1 MRHSPLLAPTKG
13 AHYFFTTAP
22 LPCPYFADRVERRV
36 ITELAGPGAH
46 ALHETLSRAGFRRS
60 HGIAYAPACPGCND
74 CIAVR
79 IRADQFKC
87 SRTQRKIMARNSDL
101 EVVQVEP
108 IANEEQFA
116 LFTTYQIS
124 RHSGGDME
132 DMDFTDY
139 RSLVEENTIKTSLIE
154 FRQQDRLVAAIIIDK
169 LIDGYSAVY
178 SFFDTDM
185 ENRRSLGTY
194 MILWL
199 AQHAGTQGL
208 RYVYLGYWI
217 DGCRKM
223 SYKTAFQPLEVYSSK
238 GWREYESQQP
248 GSAPE

>member
-1 MRHSPLLAPTKG
+1 MRHSPLLAPTSG
-13 AHYFFTTAP
+13 THYFFTTAP

-36 ITELAGPGAH
+36 ITELAGRDGQ
-46 ALHETLSRAGFRRS
+46 ALHETLTRAGYRRS
-60 HGIAYAPACPGCND
+60 HGVAYAPACPGCND
-74 CIAVR
+74 CVAVR
-79 IRADQFKC
+79 IRADQFKF

-101 EVVQVEP
+101 EAMEAPPV
-108 IANEEQFA
+108 ANEEQFA

-132 DMDFTDY
+132 GMDFTDY
-139 RSLVEENTIKTSLIE
+139 RSLVEENTIETSLIE
-154 FRQQDRLVAAIIIDK
+154 FRHQDRLIAVIIIDK
-169 LIDGYSAVY
+169 LIDGFSAVY

-199 AQHAGTQGL
+199 AQRARTLEL
-208 RYVYLGYWI
+208 RYVYLGFWI

-223 SYKTAFQPLEVYSSK
+223 SYKTSFLPLEMYSSK
-238 GWREYESQQP
+238 GWKGFESKK
-248 GSAPE
+248 STAVLE